1 MNINGVEDEFYR
13 YKMNKLECR
22 YNLGRK
28 RTYITNL
35 VNVSNDID
43 RDIDFIKKYFNKK
56 MSISVNWKKKENE
69 LELGGVFELIKL
81 QEILGEM
88 IKEYV
93 LCISCGNP
101 ETKIKYSSSKG
112 ECIQMKCAA
121 CGNKCLIRESGD
133 IDVFECML
141 KYLKSKKKQK
151 KVSK

>member
-13 YKMNKLECR
+13 YKMNKLEAR

-35 VNVSNDID
+35 LDVSNDID

-56 MSISVNWKKKENE
+56 MSISVNWKNKENE
-69 LELGGVFELIKL
+69 LELGGIFELTKL
-81 QEILGEM
+81 QEILGEL

-93 LCISCGNP
+93 LCVSCGNP

-121 CGNKCLIRESGD
+121 CGSKSLIRESCD

-141 KYLKSKKKQK
+141 KYLKSKKKK
-151 KVSK
+151 KKGT

>member
-1 MNINGVEDEFYR
+1 MNINGTDDQFYR
-13 YKMNKLECR
+13 YKMNKLEVR

-28 RTYITNL
+28 RTYIINL
-35 VNVSNDID
+35 VDVSNDID

-69 LELGGVFELIKL
+69 LELGGVFELHKL

-93 LCISCGNP
+93 LCLSCGNP

-112 ECIQMKCAA
+112 VCIQIKCTA
-121 CGNKCLIRESGD
+121 CGKKNVIKESSD

-151 KVSK
+151 KSK